1 MAFPKKKSRKI
12 EVNGNPYYWICSRSG
27 EYSEFRNNIS
37 VMAANIT
44 NSKKIFA
51 NIDYASYDFNLFQCF
66 PISPYIIKQIIELGI
81 QKGYDPLNG
90 DSDLNLGEVSDAI
103 ILNQETKL
111 KILLNHVTK
120 AYQESKFDKDY
131 SMFKNNDQYVEDITT
146 QVNTYIENEEWMSGF
161 KYLEKMIVDLDL
173 AENTQIIGFI
183 ERVRREE
190 SL

>member
-12 EVNGNPYYWICSRSG
+12 LVHGNSYYWICSRGG
-27 EYSEFRNNIS
+27 EYTEFQNNIS
-37 VMAANIT
+37 VIAADVT
-44 NSKKIFA
+44 NSKKLFA
-51 NIDYASYDFNLFQCF
+51 NMNYASYGFDGLSCF
-66 PISPYIIKQIIELGI
+66 PISPYIIRQIIELGI

-120 AYQESKFDKDY
+120 TYQESKFDKEY
-131 SMFKNNDQYVEDITT
+131 SMFKNKDQSVEDITT

-173 AENTQIIGFI
+173 VENTQIIGFI